1 MSLREPRVTKQ
12 CPQCKELHQSR
23 HSKYCSVM
31 CEEGRRAPP
40 ISEPSSQGYHLHLQG
55 EPEALVG
62 RTLIARAY
70 KFTDDVTEDWHKSL
84 DDLPTVWVAE
94 DGESA
99 VYKTD
104 TVVGKVYDYDG
115 KCYHVEDDLRSGA
128 VVTRRIPA
136 SSVVSLI
143 RTDTW
148 WAE

>member
-1 MSLREPRVTKQ
+1 
-12 CPQCKELHQSR
+12 
-23 HSKYCSVM
+23 M

-40 ISEPSSQGYHLHLQG
+40 ISDPSSEGYHLHLQG

-84 DDLPTVWVAE
+84 DDLPTVWRSE
-94 DGESA
+94 NGESA
-99 VYKTD
+99 VYKSD
-104 TVVGKVYDYDG
+104 TVVGTVAELDNGDYII
-115 KCYHVEDDLRSGA
+115 EDDLSSEELITKRVS
-128 VVTRRIPA
+128 A

-143 RTDTW
+143 RRDTW

>member
-1 MSLREPRVTKQ
+1 
-12 CPQCKELHQSR
+12 
-23 HSKYCSVM
+23 M

-40 ISEPSSQGYHLHLQG
+40 ISEPSSEGYHLHLQG

-84 DDLPTVWVAE
+84 DDLQTVWVAE

-115 KCYHVEDDLRSGA
+115 ECYLVEFEIRDGESPHSCASQSCSAQDDLRSGA

-143 RTDTW
+143 RRDTW

>member
-1 MSLREPRVTKQ
+1 M
-12 CPQCKELHQSR
+12 
-23 HSKYCSVM
+23 
-31 CEEGRRAPP
+31 
-40 ISEPSSQGYHLHLQG
+40 
-55 EPEALVG
+55 G
-62 RTLIARAY
+62 RTLVARAY

-115 KCYHVEDDLRSGA
+115 ECYHVEGRGA
-128 VVTRRIPA
+128 GVERRVPA

>member
-1 MSLREPRVTKQ
+1 M
-12 CPQCKELHQSR
+12 
-23 HSKYCSVM
+23 
-31 CEEGRRAPP
+31 
-40 ISEPSSQGYHLHLQG
+40 
-55 EPEALVG
+55 G

-115 KCYHVEDDLRSGA
+115 ECYHVKNDLGA

>member
-1 MSLREPRVTKQ
+1 
-12 CPQCKELHQSR
+12 
-23 HSKYCSVM
+23 M

-40 ISEPSSQGYHLHLQG
+40 ISDPSSEGYHLHLQG

-84 DDLPTVWVAE
+84 DDLQTVWVAE

-115 KCYHVEDDLRSGA
+115 ECYLVEDDLRSGA

-143 RTDTW
+143 RRDTW

>member
-1 MSLREPRVTKQ
+1 M
-12 CPQCKELHQSR
+12 
-23 HSKYCSVM
+23 
-31 CEEGRRAPP
+31 
-40 ISEPSSQGYHLHLQG
+40 
-55 EPEALVG
+55 G

-104 TVVGKVYDYDG
+104 TVVGKVCDYDG
-115 KCYHVEDDLRSGA
+115 ECYHVEGGGA
-128 VVTRRIPA
+128 GVERRIPA